1 YFGLKEQ
8 EGFFNPLPCKL
19 YADSPPA
26 PLLERGEE
34 YALFSH
40 DKVDETNSNS
50 SPLSKRGGRGESV
63 FVILNGVDHNRDLIG
78 CEAAAVTT
86 QVAIQR
92 LQPDLVISCG
102 TCGGWQRYGARVGQT
117 YIADGVMFHDR
128 RVPGD
133 NEWDTQGLG
142 NYKVWEGSW
151 RIAEALGLPMGKVT
165 TGSSF
170 DLSPEEDALIDAN
183 GGRLKEMEGAAVAF
197 VCSLYKVPVMLVKAV
212 TNLRDAEE
220 ENIDSFQENL
230 KRASLSLRETLV
242 KIINLC

>member
-1 YFGLKEQ
+1 MRAEAQPIIEYFGLKEQ
-8 EGFFNPLPCKL
+8 EGFFNPLPCKAYQKPTPNPSL
-19 YADSPPA
+19 LRACSPEHP
-26 PLLERGEE
+26 LERKKGGE
-34 YALFSH
+34 LG
-40 DKVDETNSNS
+40 DLWIV
-50 SPLSKRGGRGESV
+50 
-63 FVILNGVDHNRDLIG
+63 LNGVEHNRDLIG

>member
-1 YFGLKEQ
+1 MRICLIFAMRAEAQPIIEYFGLKEQ
-8 EGFFNPLPCKL
+8 EGFFNPLPCKA
-19 YADSPPA
+19 YSQ
-26 PLLERGEE
+26 PLPE
-34 YALFSH
+34 
-40 DKVDETNSNS
+40 
-50 SPLSKRGGRGESV
+50 GRGELYV
-63 FVILNGVDHNRDLIG
+63 VLNGVDRNRDLIG

-86 QVAIQR
+86 QVAIQK

-102 TCGGWQRYGARVGQT
+102 SCGGWQRYGARVGQT

-220 ENIDSFQENL
+220 DDIDSFQENL

-242 KIINLC
+242 RIISLC

>member
-1 YFGLKEQ
+1 M
-8 EGFFNPLPCKL
+8 
-19 YADSPPA
+19 
-26 PLLERGEE
+26 
-34 YALFSH
+34 
-40 DKVDETNSNS
+40 
-50 SPLSKRGGRGESV
+50 
-63 FVILNGVDHNRDLIG
+63 
-78 CEAAAVTT
+78 
-86 QVAIQR
+86 
-92 LQPDLVISCG
+92 
-102 TCGGWQRYGARVGQT
+102 
-117 YIADGVMFHDR
+117 ADGVMFHDR

-220 ENIDSFQENL
+220 DDIDSFQENL
-230 KRASLSLRETLV
+230 KRASRSLRETLV
-242 KIINLC
+242 DVINTLPIPLPDL